1 MILYANIDDLALI
14 IHEVLPKELF
24 EEVSAFNYANIKNKE
39 RELSHKNWQEML
51 HIDGYGNRT
60 MQKVETVNIIARYE
74 NGDYDYVDPIFKKV
88 LDIVIN
94 CPWIPSKKNARL
106 LLSYYEYNKYA
117 GINWHEDADFT
128 LNHSLYIHK
137 EWDKNWG
144 GETLIDTGRGLPLCT
159 FPVSNSMVTI
169 KNDVPHRVCAVTGPY
184 KRKVLQFRG
193 VFYNDEKN
201 N

>member
-106 LLSYYEYNKYA
+106 LLS
-117 GINWHEDADFT
+117 
-128 LNHSLYIHK
+128 
-137 EWDKNWG
+137 
-144 GETLIDTGRGLPLCT
+144 LCT